1 MEALAVLAA
10 LTLAI
15 ETKLE
20 AELGRFPPPEVT
32 NRDGR
37 MV

>member
-10 LTLAI
+10 LTLAT

-20 AELGRFPPPEVT
+20 AELGRFPQPQVM